1 MRSEGHRK
9 INEDAAGLEEDAI
22 ARVARES
29 NKAKEAVRV
38 TKKLGGLLEQRNG
51 SLSSVIPGIVS
62 AQWIVPI
69 IQNSD
74 VVGE

>member
-29 NKAKEAVRV
+29 NKAKETVRV